1 MSFELK
7 ELGIKD
13 IERIKS
19 YFVAVFTEAPWND
32 DWSDEEQL
40 HAYMLDLIGNRN
52 SLTLGFFEND
62 SMVGLAMG
70 EIKHWYEGT
79 EYFINELCI
88 KREEQG
94 RGLGTQFL
102 AQIGK
107 YVKRRGVKNLFLLTE
122 RNMPAYEFY
131 RKNGFIELEN
141 NVALFKGC

>member
-1 MSFELK
+1 MNTELR
-7 ELGIKD
+7 ELSTKD
-13 IERIKS
+13 IEMIKS
-19 YFVAVFTEAPWND
+19 FFASVFTKEPWND

-40 HAYMLDLIGNRN
+40 YAYIMDLIGNRN

-70 EIKHWYEGT
+70 EIRHWYTGT

-102 AQIGK
+102 AHIEENIKAKGMT
-107 YVKRRGVKNLFLLTE
+107 NIFLLTE

-131 RKNGFIELEN
+131 RKNHFNELKD
-141 NVALFKGC
+141 NVSLYKEC